1 MKVIGLSGAQGAGK
15 SSMLLE
21 LRARGWKLDEF
32 RVSRAVQKQ
41 LGWDSL
47 ARVMDSVD
55 TMIQFQ
61 NEVFEQKLR
70 HDAELAAM
78 VSDERHDRD
87 GSQNSVVLTERTFAD
102 IWAYT
107 SMWTWRFHEQNKIG
121 FNEALAFLTPF
132 TKKCADAQT
141 QVYSG
146 VLLLPFMNH
155 ITFEDDTHRASR
167 ADVDSVYEDV
177 DRFVE
182 RKTPNMR
189 KLYITTES
197 VADRAT
203 QVETFLRSF

>member
-21 LRARGWKLDEF
+21 LRARGWYLDEF

-47 ARVMDSVD
+47 ARVMDSPD
-55 TMIQFQ
+55 TMVQFQ
-61 NEVFEQKLR
+61 NEVFKQKYE
-70 HDAELAAM
+70 HDLELN
-78 VSDERHDRD
+78 D
-87 GSQNSVVLTERTFAD
+87 SVGARSMDTKAHVILTERTFAD

-107 SMWTWRFHEQNKIG
+107 SMWTWRFHEQHKIS
-121 FNEALAFLTPF
+121 FNEAIRFLTPF
-132 TKKCADAQT
+132 TDKCAKAQEE
-141 QVYSG
+141 VYSG

-177 DRFVE
+177 DIFVH
-182 RKTPNMR
+182 RKTPIMP
-189 KLYITTES
+189 KMYITTQS
-197 VADRAT
+197 VSDRAD